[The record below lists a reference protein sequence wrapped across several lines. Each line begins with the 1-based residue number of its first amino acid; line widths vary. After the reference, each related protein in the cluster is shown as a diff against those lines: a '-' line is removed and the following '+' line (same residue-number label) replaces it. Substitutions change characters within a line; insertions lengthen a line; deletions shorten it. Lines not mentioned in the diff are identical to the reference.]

1 MLHLMLLN
9 ECLLHFLCYHDGVM
23 MSFDSSCN
31 FHHCCDDC
39 WLSVYYNG
47 TKQISIFQ
55 KVGKSTFYQEM
66 KYCLLQ

>member
-39 WLSVYYNG
+39 WLSVYYNQWYKTDINFSKG
-47 TKQISIFQ
+47 W
-55 KVGKSTFYQEM
+55 
-66 KYCLLQ
+66 